1 MVRKASNL
9 ESTIFNI
16 TIAAYDLL
24 GYPIVEEVDDG
35 YKLVGVYKVFW
46 DSYAKFTRTRY
57 TVKVPDEP
65 IWGTWKEGV
74 GYTDGILGMMQN
86 NEANKVHFYVPIGT
100 KDPPGVFT
108 RVLKEETYHILSIT
122 AQTSIQNPT
131 INGRCL
137 FMLLACLTVAIF
149 TMISGAAFNTNAITG
164 TIGEQVNTLM
174 DIVRLNKIPVF
185 IDGESMYESFEGGI
199 GKEFKAVHDQAKKF
213 KMDKPVPVL
222 EVAQQTLLTEDSCLN
237 GVIILDIRSIKV
249 TSKAIELICSEASKR
264 RRFAFISP
272 PFHTTA
278 FLSLINPGNNESIGK
293 ELIRRDGSFAS
304 TILERGIG
312 QDNKKI
318 VDYNSKTAVKQ
329 VTTLF
334 GLKTDWPIQDDS
346 FQIRPLNFSNFALI
360 FKLMIFLQVAIL
372 LGNVLYQIFNFLFR
386 RVKWTMPAS
395 LV

>member
-1 MVRKASNL
+1 
-9 ESTIFNI
+9 
-16 TIAAYDLL
+16 
-24 GYPIVEEVDDG
+24 
-35 YKLVGVYKVFW
+35 
-46 DSYAKFTRTRY
+46 
-57 TVKVPDEP
+57 
-65 IWGTWKEGV
+65 
-74 GYTDGILGMMQN
+74 
-86 NEANKVHFYVPIGT
+86 
-100 KDPPGVFT
+100 
-108 RVLKEETYHILSIT
+108 
-122 AQTSIQNPT
+122 
-131 INGRCL
+131 
-137 FMLLACLTVAIF
+137 MLLACLTVAIF